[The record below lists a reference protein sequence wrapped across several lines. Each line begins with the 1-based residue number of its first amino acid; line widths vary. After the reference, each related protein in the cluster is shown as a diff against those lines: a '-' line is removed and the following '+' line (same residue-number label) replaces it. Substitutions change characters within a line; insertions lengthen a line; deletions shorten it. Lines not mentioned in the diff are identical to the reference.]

1 MNSNFLEIVKI
12 SVYGVRDFRMVR
24 QSFFYL
30 GGKVSNDDRIDALK
44 NECEIKTDSLNS
56 DEKRIGF

>member
-1 MNSNFLEIVKI
+1 MNSDFSKIIEI

-30 GGKVSNDDRIDALK
+30 GGKVSNDDCIDALK
-44 NECEIKTDSLNS
+44 NECEIKADSLNS